1 MAQLRRCATCAF
13 WAVVDGTALVGECHR
28 LPPQITEA
36 NRDGDWPGTGATDW
50 CGEWAQ
56 RAKLY
61 EAPPRRTN
69 AVDQKPE

>member
-1 MAQLRRCATCAF
+1 MTVSRRCATCAF
-13 WAVVDGTALVGECHR
+13 WQVVDGTELVGECHR

-56 RAKLY
+56 RRKVY
-61 EAPPRRTN
+61 TAPQRSTD
-69 AVDQKPE
+69 ATGEK